1 MEVLLREDVDKL
13 GRRGEVVKV
22 AEGYG
27 RNFLLPRGLALPVTE
42 ANKSAVERE
51 RKAHEARAAKEKAEL
66 ELLATRLSGMRF
78 VAPRK
83 VGEHDVLYGS
93 VTSGDI
99 AEFLKRQGH
108 RHRQAQGPARRADQ
122 APGRPR
128 GEDQAAPRGDRE
140 RQGPGHQGGVAAAGV
155 SLRGPG
161 RRPASG
167 PPAGASVRARRGP
180 ARTSARP
187 RRRARARSGRGRATT
202 PPRPP
207 SG

>member
-27 RNFLLPRGLALPVTE
+27 RNYLLPRGLALPVTE

-51 RKAHEARAAKEKAEL
+51 RRALAARAAKEKAEV
-66 ELLATRLSGMRF
+66 ELLAGRLNGMRY

-99 AEFLKRQGH
+99 AEFLRGKGIEVDKRKIQLDEPIKH
-108 RHRQAQGPARRADQ
+108 L
-122 APGRPR
+122 
-128 GEDQAAPRGDRE
+128 GDYE
-140 RQGPGHQGGVAAAGV
+140 VKIKLHPEV
-155 SLRGPG
+155 
-161 RRPASG
+161 
-167 PPAGASVRARRGP
+167 
-180 ARTSARP
+180 T
-187 RRRARARSGRGRATT
+187 ATVKVLVT
-202 PPRPP
+202 KE
-207 SG
+207 G